1 MKRFKIYRSI
11 REQAVIFG
19 LSVNGFAVQMIA
31 VIGGLLMIIFSFSL
45 FLIFLVLS
53 ANIGLYLFL
62 LRFKKIPELPSTGK
76 LEMISN
82 KEIGFSSYEN

>member
-62 LRFKKIPELPSTGK
+62 LRFKKIPELASTGK